1 MLSVSAGFA
10 ALAAA
15 AAAARCPGSPTPV
28 QMGARILFLC
38 TQECKWSRYREIQ
51 GLLLAGASINVCD
64 ANGFVALMHAARR
77 GHVEYV
83 ELLLSFGAIADYAA
97 TAMAI
102 EEGQV
107 HVVRVLLRFC
117 SDRMFVEDKLWQSI
131 VKISETKSYL
141 VSTLLQNHRKSLSLH
156 MCMLTSL
163 CRNTCLRQLRYLK
176 PQDSRDPPCLTV
188 IYPYDSLSSR
198 SQLILL
204 DDGQPHPYRQMSTPS
219 LMSSPC
225 DFASHPQRR
234 NKILRSSSL
243 LRLLAYRLVVPL
255 FAENS
260 VDRGIWGMTRDIVL
274 HGCSSA
280 AAKAFAIA
288 SSCLILVPRT
298 RLSCFD
304 TETLRNAADML
315 CSSGPHQWEHWNED
329 AWRLLHFDQIK
340 IENHGTENSLGVAH
354 AHSPLNTCTSLHHR
368 SRSDWEALFDLNEA
382 SCDEELQQVKKEL
395 RLSIALDDN

>member
-15 AAAARCPGSPTPV
+15 AAAAHCPGSPRPSPV

-64 ANGFVALMHAARR
+64 ANGLVALMHAARR

-204 DDGQPHPYRQMSTPS
+204 DDGQPP
-219 LMSSPC
+219 
-225 DFASHPQRR
+225 
-234 NKILRSSSL
+234 
-243 LRLLAYRLVVPL
+243 RL
-255 FAENS
+255 
-260 VDRGIWGMTRDIVL
+260 G
-274 HGCSSA
+274 
-280 AAKAFAIA
+280 
-288 SSCLILVPRT
+288 
-298 RLSCFD
+298 
-304 TETLRNAADML
+304 NAAGERCD
-315 CSSGPHQWEHWNED
+315 G
-329 AWRLLHFDQIK
+329 
-340 IENHGTENSLGVAH
+340 LGVFQ
-354 AHSPLNTCTSLHHR
+354 LR
-368 SRSDWEALFDLNEA
+368 QFFRDDVALG
-382 SCDEELQQVKKEL
+382 VKL
-395 RLSIALDDN
+395 RPD